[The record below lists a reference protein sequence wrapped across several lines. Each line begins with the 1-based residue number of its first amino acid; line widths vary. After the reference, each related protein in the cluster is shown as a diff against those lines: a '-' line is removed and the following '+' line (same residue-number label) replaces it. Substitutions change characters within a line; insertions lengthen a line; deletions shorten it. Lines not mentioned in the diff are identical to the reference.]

1 MTKEGSISR
10 KMAQFALSLSYD
22 QIPEPAVKEAKRFL
36 LDSVGCAL
44 AALDHEDMQQ
54 AYQFVQGLGGDEQ
67 ASIIGHGTRTNMGN
81 AALMNALLIR
91 AMDYNDIYWKQDPSH
106 PSDIIPAALS
116 PAEYKGLNG
125 RELLVGIMICY
136 ELEMRLCL
144 AAFPGVRE
152 VGWHHASLTQ
162 FVSPLVAARMLGL
175 SEDQAVAACGISGSS
190 HFTLGGVVAGHLTN
204 MKNTADPMST
214 EAGVRAAM
222 LASTGYS
229 GPVELFEGKEGVF
242 EVISNVE
249 FKPDIMLDGLGSEFL
264 ITECGYKAFPTE
276 ALTHQPITAVL
287 ELMSDNNIDPHKV
300 TEVLIKTTTR
310 GADILSD
317 PSKYEPRTKETADH
331 SLPYCIAVAVTKGNV
346 LPSDFTDEA
355 IVDPFVWETLPKIK
369 VVADPEIDA
378 MFPGVKR
385 AIVTITTEDGQSYT
399 VQEDYAKGRAERPL
413 SDRELVDKFRANA
426 GHVMSDG
433 AMDKVVD
440 ATLSLEDVTTVRDYM
455 RLLVRDKGEQK

>member
-1 MTKEGSISR
+1 MGDSITQ
-10 KMAQFALSLSYD
+10 KMAQFALSLTYD
-22 QIPEPAVKEAKRFL
+22 RIPAPARKEAKRFL

-44 AALDHEDMQQ
+44 AALDHEDMRQ
-54 AYQFVQGLGGDEQ
+54 AYEYVRGLGGCEQ
-67 ASIIGHGTRTNMGN
+67 ASIIGHGTRTNMAN
-81 AALMNALLIR
+81 AALMNSLLIR

-106 PSDIIPAALS
+106 PSDILPAALA
-116 PAEYKGLNG
+116 PAEYRGLSG
-125 RELLVGIMICY
+125 KDLLVGILICY

-144 AAFPGVRE
+144 AADPGVRE

-175 SEDQAVAACGISGSS
+175 SADQAVAACGISGSS

-204 MKNTADPMST
+204 MKNTADPMTT

-242 EVISNVE
+242 EVLSNVKWDPE
-249 FKPDIMLDGLGSEFL
+249 KILGGLGREFL

-287 ELMSDNNIDPHKV
+287 EVMRENDIDPQGV
-300 TEVLIKTTTR
+300 TEVLVRTTTR

-346 LPSDFTDEA
+346 LPSDFEEEA
-355 IVDPFVWETLPKIK
+355 LTDPFVWEMLPKIR
-369 VVADPEIDA
+369 VVAEPEIDA
-378 MFPGVKR
+378 LFPKVKR
-385 AIVTITTEDGQSYT
+385 AIVSVTTEDGTSYT
-399 VQEDYAKGRAERPL
+399 RQEDHAKGSTERPL
-413 SDRELVDKFRANA
+413 SDEELIEKFRANA
-426 GHVMSDG
+426 SGTMTNG
-433 AMDKVVD
+433 AMDRIVETTF
-440 ATLSLEDVTTVRDYM
+440 ALEEISNVGQYM
-455 RLLVRDKGEQK
+455 RFLVRDRGG

>member
-1 MTKEGSISR
+1 MTTGDSISR
-10 KMAQFALSLSYD
+10 GMARFALSLDYER
-22 QIPEPAVKEAKRFL
+22 IPEPARAEAKRFL

-44 AALDHEDMQQ
+44 AALDHEDMRQ
-54 AYQFVQGLGGDEQ
+54 AYEFVRGLGGAEQ
-67 ASIIGHGTRTNMGN
+67 ASILGHGTKTNMRN

-106 PSDIIPAALS
+106 PSDVIPAALS
-116 PAEYKGLNG
+116 PAEYKGRSG
-125 RELLVGIMICY
+125 KDLLVGILICY

-144 AAFPGVRE
+144 AADPGVRE

-175 SEDQAVAACGISGSS
+175 NEDQAVAACGISGSS

-204 MKNTADPMST
+204 MKNTADPMAT

-222 LASTGYS
+222 LASTGYT

-242 EVISNVE
+242 EVVRNVAWDST
-249 FKPDIMLDGLGSEFL
+249 KMLDGLGFEFL
-264 ITECGYKAFPTE
+264 ITDCGYKAFPTE
-276 ALTHQPITAVL
+276 ALTHQPITAAL
-287 ELMSDNNIDPHKV
+287 EVMSANNIDPHDV
-300 TEVLIKTTTR
+300 AEVLVKTTTR

-346 LPSDFTDEA
+346 LPSDFEEA
-355 IVDPFVWETLPKIK
+355 ALSDPFVWETLPKIK
-369 VVADPEIDA
+369 VLADPEIDA

-399 VQEDYAKGRAERPL
+399 VQEDHAKGRAERPL
-413 SDRELVDKFRANA
+413 SDQELIDKFRANA
-426 GHVMSDG
+426 SGALTAG
-433 AMDKVVD
+433 AMDRVVN
-440 ATLSLEDVTTVRDYM
+440 ATFALEEIATVGDYM
-455 RLLVRDKGEQK
+455 KLLVRDK

>member
-1 MTKEGSISR
+1 MGDSISR
-10 KMAQFALSLSYD
+10 KMAQFTLSLTYD
-22 QIPEPAVKEAKRFL
+22 RIPEPARVEAKRFL
-36 LDSVGCAL
+36 LDSIGCAL
-44 AALDHEDMQQ
+44 AALDHEDMRQ
-54 AYQFVQGLGGDEQ
+54 AYEFVEALGGREQ
-67 ASIIGHGTRTNMGN
+67 ASIIGHGTRTNLGN

-116 PAEYKGLNG
+116 PAEYKGRSGKDLV
-125 RELLVGIMICY
+125 VGILICY

-144 AAFPGVRE
+144 AADPGVRE
-152 VGWHHASLTQ
+152 VGWHHATLTQ

-175 SEDQAVAACGISGSS
+175 GEDQAVAACGISGSS

-204 MKNTADPMST
+204 MKNTADPMAT

-222 LASTGYS
+222 LAATGYS

-242 EVISNVE
+242 EVVSNVTWDPE
-249 FKPDIMLDGLGSEFL
+249 KMLGGLGDEFL

-287 ELMSDNNIDPHKV
+287 EVMSQNGIDPHTV

-317 PSKYEPRTKETADH
+317 PTKYEPRTKETADH

-346 LPSDFTDEA
+346 LPSDFEEEA
-355 IVDPFVWETLPKIK
+355 LTDPFVWEMLSRIK
-369 VVADPEIDA
+369 VVADPEIDGL
-378 MFPGVKR
+378 FPKVKR
-385 AIVTITTEDGQSYT
+385 AIVTITTEDDKSYT
-399 VQEDYAKGRAERPL
+399 VQEDHAKGRAERPL
-413 SDRELVDKFRANA
+413 SDEELIDKFRANA
-426 GHVMSDG
+426 SHAMTDG

-440 ATLSLEDVTTVRDYM
+440 ATFALEEVSSVGEYM
-455 RLLVRDKGEQK
+455 KLLVRDR